1 MKPQKTFS
9 SPLKTWSRTREKSV
23 QKCAPDDKSFKSTAG
38 MLESKNSCR
47 TTIWS
52 SRAELKV
59 LLRSSPMQNSERE
72 REEGSC
78 NGCNDEKSYQN

>member
-9 SPLKTWSRTREKSV
+9 PPLKTWSSSSGGTDLEKSV

-72 REEGSC
+72 RR
-78 NGCNDEKSYQN
+78 KL